1 MRTQIPILL
10 AAAAVVAVACSD
22 PTGSTSTPL
31 ITASAIAG
39 GDAQSALVGTTLP
52 WPLQVRVRSGD
63 VALAGAIVVWQPS
76 SGGLTITSSATDSNG
91 VASARWTLGNAPGPG
106 TVVATVQGAE
116 GSPVT
121 FTATALGWVT
131 ATVDRATDNQ
141 SGTVGA
147 VLPSQLRI
155 RAVSAGAPAEGV
167 AVTWTTNDGG
177 FETHSTL
184 TDINGIATAGWVLGT
199 TAGPMFAQATIDRS
213 QAAPLAFTATA
224 VPGAAVRIE
233 KLRGDGQE
241 VPANFPEFGQ
251 LQVDA
256 TDQFGN
262 AVPPQ
267 TIVWSVQSGPV
278 TILTTS
284 FGGSSIALVS
294 PTGVPGDGVVRAAAG
309 GALSVDFALRAAASV
324 PFVLLDQ
331 NAGMFSSAQ
340 NGSLPAVDT
349 IPVGGSMTWLL
360 KGWNYLYDDQGVASV
375 GDPSFAGGYFT
386 SDPSTFTAV
395 FAAPGTYRYTD
406 AYNQAPQG
414 TVVVK

>member
-1 MRTQIPILL
+1 MRTRIPILL

-22 PTGSTSTPL
+22 PTGSTPL

-52 WPLQVRVRSGD
+52 RPLQVRVQSGD

-91 VASARWTLGNAPGPG
+91 VASARWTLGDAPGPG

-147 VLPSQLRI
+147 LLPNQIRI
-155 RAVSAGAPAEGV
+155 RAVSAGAPVEGV
-167 AVTWTTNDGG
+167 AVTWTTNNGSLNP
-177 FETHSTL
+177 HSTV
-184 TDINGIATAGWVLGT
+184 TDVNGMATAGWVLGT
-199 TAGPMFAQATIDRS
+199 VAGPMIAHATIDRT
-213 QAAPLAFTATA
+213 QGAPLMFTATA
-224 VPGAAVRIE
+224 VPGPAVRIE
-233 KLRGDGQE
+233 KLRGDGQV
-241 VPANFPEFGQ
+241 VPANFPVFGR
-251 LQVDA
+251 LWVDA
-256 TDQFGN
+256 TDQYGN
-262 AVPPQ
+262 TVLPE
-267 TIVWSVQSGPV
+267 TIVWSVQSGPAK
-278 TILTTS
+278 ILMPA
-284 FGGSSIALVS
+284 FGGSFTAVVS
-294 PTGVPGDGVVRAAAG
+294 PTGVPGDGVVRAAAAG
-309 GALSVDFALRAAASV
+309 GLAVDFTLRAAASV
-324 PFVLLDQ
+324 PLVLFDQ
-331 NAGMFSSAQ
+331 NAGEFSSPQ

-360 KGWNYLYDDQGVASV
+360 TNWSYMYDDAGVASV

-395 FAAPGTYRYTD
+395 FAAPGTYHYTD
-406 AYNQAPQG
+406 SYNQAPHG
-414 TVVVK
+414 TVVVR